1 MHYIISTHAKSP
13 DHCLKR
19 EGGTCPRPRLPLEAW
34 LPHPP
39 QETSLTFSLYISAN
53 SIMVF
58 EFVQASDFLYHIEM
72 ANILLLT

>member
-1 MHYIISTHAKSP
+1 M
-13 DHCLKR
+13 
-19 EGGTCPRPRLPLEAW
+19 EAL